1 MSFSRAHRR
10 LSSGSERSKNDR
22 HEIVGLSGWLFAD
35 LLLAVAVIFL
45 VAADLPVFTGTTT
58 DDPGPGVA
66 PTVELS
72 FIPELDKDK
81 AGKFVWNESERAE
94 KGMLDITIEI
104 GFSEPVFEFGTES
117 SEWYKEVLLTANF
130 DAKSSEG
137 METGWI
143 ISDFKQKN
151 DKVWTL
157 ELRPSGVVTG
167 EGEVKIAQ
175 GAAVDNKGNENKES
189 KPLGFFVQKKGDRR
203 IDTEN
208 SSQITIAQPSAECL
222 TGNENLVGG
231 KIAESIEKAEGFVV
245 GTAGEGGRKSPNGDF
260 GSWVR
265 ETYRNSA
272 RIGFVFIYGPGA
284 DETEAK
290 RWKPCVFAAFSIMNF
305 TSADTSS
312 LAFKTFKDQSL
323 DNNQLKLELYFY
335 QESDKS

>member
-1 MSFSRAHRR
+1 VSFSRAHRR

-72 FIPELDKDK
+72 FTPELDKDK
-81 AGKFVWNESERAE
+81 AGKFVWNETERAE
-94 KGMLDITIEI
+94 KGKLDISIKI
-104 GFSEPVFEFGTES
+104 SFSEPVFEFGTES
-117 SEWYKEVLLTANF
+117 AEWYKEVLIAANF
-130 DAKSSEG
+130 DGKSSEG

-143 ISDFKQKN
+143 ISDFKQKD

-157 ELRPSGVVTG
+157 ELRPSGVITG
-167 EGEVKIAQ
+167 EVVVKIAK

-189 KPLGFFVQKKGDRR
+189 KPLEFFVQKKGDRR

-208 SSQITIAQPSAECL
+208 SSQITIMQPSPECSA
-222 TGNENLVGG
+222 GNENLVGS
-231 KIAESIEKAEGFVV
+231 KIAESIKKAQGFLVA
-245 GTAGEGGRKSPNGDF
+245 TAGDKQPKINKGDF
-260 GSWVR
+260 EKWVKDKFP
-265 ETYRNSA
+265 NSA
-272 RIGFVFIYGPGA
+272 RIGFVFIYGPG
-284 DETEAK
+284 DNESEAK
-290 RWKPCVFAAFSIMNF
+290 RWKPCVFEAFEVLNF
-305 TSADTSS
+305 TSAGTSS

-323 DNNQLKLELYFY
+323 SDNQLKLELYFY